1 MKTNK
6 EYLMSKFT
14 TLFEFGCEIFGY
26 NKAKKCSNDYL
37 KVYYNDWKTNHPKTT
52 IKQYKILLNKR
63 E

>member
-1 MKTNK
+1 
-6 EYLMSKFT
+6 MSKFT

-26 NKAKKCSNDYL
+26 NKAKKCSNDYI
-37 KVYYNDWKTNHPKTT
+37 KVYYNDWKTNYPKTT